1 MDELKGVLKALCDKP
16 SALHAA
22 VDALEKL
29 APTPSEKEKSGMST

>member
-1 MDELKGVLKALCDKP
+1 MISHQ
-16 SALHAA
+16 SALRAA